1 MPTRLGFLGFVS
13 CSCVLTLSMTGAI
26 RADGGAEPPP
36 CDVPEGTVLP
46 DLRTVV
52 PTHVGLQNA
61 HQREILRFSNGIAN
75 LGRGLWWM
83 EPVFPLDDAPEDE
96 PQLAFQ
102 VFSSTDLVTDE
113 GPPAVGGNVTGKCEK
128 GRFEFHPTHN
138 HWHIDQVADFRLC
151 SEASFLAAR
160 AEGRSGQCV
169 PFGQFS
175 VKVTFCLIDWYKLG
189 DNTATSDPTRNFF
202 ACETGFQG
210 VSPGW
215 VDQYHQSTDDQQ
227 IDITFAP
234 EGTYYL
240 VSTANHEGLFEEAD
254 SGNNTSWL
262 VLELT
267 RSSNGNPKLEAV
279 GDACDDDDYLAS
291 LVASVI
297 AFAPGDPD
305 RQERILIEMCGGKP
319 ANR

>member
-1 MPTRLGFLGFVS
+1 MTARTGFLALVF
-13 CSCVLTLSMTGAI
+13 CVVTLGSTGVV
-26 RADGGAEPPP
+26 RADGDPLAECEIPPL
-36 CDVPEGTVLP
+36 TILP

-52 PTHVGLQNA
+52 PTHVGVQNA

-102 VFSSTDLVTDE
+102 VFSSTDVVTDE
-113 GPPAVGGNVTGKCEK
+113 APPAIGENVTGRCEK

-151 SEASFLAAR
+151 SEASFLEAR
-160 AEGRSGQCV
+160 AEGRAGECEHVGQA
-169 PFGQFS
+169 S
-175 VKVTFCLIDWYKLG
+175 EKVTFCLIDWYKLG
-189 DNTATSDPTRNFF
+189 ENTATSDPTRNFF

-210 VSPGW
+210 ISPGW
-215 VDQYHQSTDDQQ
+215 VDQYHHSTDDQQ
-227 IDITFAP
+227 LDVTDAL

-240 VSTANHEGLFEEAD
+240 VSTANHRGTFEEAD
-254 SGNNTSWL
+254 ATNNTAWL

-267 RSSNGNPKLEAV
+267 RDSQGNPKLEPVA
-279 GDACDDDDYLAS
+279 DACDDDAYLTS
-291 LVASVI
+291 LAASVI

-305 RQERILIEMCGGKP
+305 RQERLLIDMCGGKTT
-319 ANR
+319 NR